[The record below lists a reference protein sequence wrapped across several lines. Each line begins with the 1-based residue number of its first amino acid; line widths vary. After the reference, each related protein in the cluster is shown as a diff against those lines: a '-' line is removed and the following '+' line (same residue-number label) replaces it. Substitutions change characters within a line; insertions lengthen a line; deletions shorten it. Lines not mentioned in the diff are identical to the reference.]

1 MSVND
6 DNQGE
11 THFGAVLRQIS
22 VKKNLPFS
30 IMHSWPGKVRGGVIT
45 VNPDT
50 DCLVTG
56 GQGDQ
61 TDSDRLSLI
70 DRLPT
75 EETVSTLT
83 HVSVKQTQFL
93 LPES

>member
-1 MSVND
+1 MTIKEKLILGQFLD
-6 DNQGE
+6 RFQPPPQKE
-11 THFGAVLRQIS
+11 
-22 VKKNLPFS
+22 LPFS
-30 IMHSWPGKVRGGVIT
+30 IMHSWPGEVRGGVIT